1 MVPLVF
7 QGVEVLAH
15 PTKVEEMIARGYR
28 LKSDEPVNTP
38 TEDDE
43 DGSDQR
49 DSGED

>member
-28 LKSDEPVNTP
+28 LKSDAPVRP
-38 TEDDE
+38 PIEADE
-43 DGSDQR
+43 DGSDPR

>member
-7 QGVEVLAH
+7 EGVEVLAH
-15 PTKVEEMIARGYR
+15 PTKVEEMLARGYR

-38 TEDDE
+38 TEEYE